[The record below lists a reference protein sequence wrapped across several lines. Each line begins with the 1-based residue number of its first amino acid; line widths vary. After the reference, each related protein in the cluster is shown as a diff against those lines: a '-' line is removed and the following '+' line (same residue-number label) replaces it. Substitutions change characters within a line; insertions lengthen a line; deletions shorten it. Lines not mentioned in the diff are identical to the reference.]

1 MRVGICFQGWLLDEA
16 GCGFSSLHSI
26 FTMPSNENV
35 IKESPM
41 PTTNYLAT
49 FPIQGA
55 GLPARLR
62 SLLSPVGLDP
72 LELVEVT
79 SYLEID
85 QYGPNAECVHML
97 MAVVPES
104 VDSPIPI
111 FDESGDGVVSSS
123 VPVLRDKGSSA
134 DFSPSMSGY
143 DYIVASWG
151 DGSYYTYHLA
161 EKVWMALGLTPR
173 CLGNDQ
179 QRLVYDDLGVPEFA
193 IAEGEVSREYHYE
206 SSRNVTWRMS
216 NAHLRKYLWM
226 RGARGVRTFFYQAQ
240 LPDSPELRGIM
251 NGQTHVDLKSDA
263 GWYEVDI
270 RENDG
275 GLLLQVWASVDGV
288 SGELCPERTANNVAW
303 PGIQGLVTH
312 ARADADMDGHTI
324 HLDDRFLERYE
335 KSGFYNTTPVF
346 FHGQWGCSPS
356 YRGQWSFTNCR
367 RVGRNLIRVSLRE
380 LYKPK
385 PEQEILHALSFA
397 LEPAVVAQFDKN
409 EEHIASK
416 TKRLL
421 DEILKLGD
429 ILSQLGIVVG
439 QHKSAEDLVGFSSF
453 DIEANGWLHY
463 PQLSRLAQV
472 APLSMSEQDFLG
484 RCKSL
489 HEVWQKVPNGFLRRI
504 LEAAGCPKREV
515 ADLASAK
522 LLQALLNVAEQLDA
536 HDEAMSAFISAD
548 APDGWKIRNEKL
560 AALFVAHDLRIADA
574 HDTFAKALPR
584 LQDLGFDTA
593 SLQQGFGRA
602 LDFVMDEMIEAFAAI
617 NGPLRRILSR

>member
-1 MRVGICFQGWLLDEA
+1 MVSG
-16 GCGFSSLHSI
+16 
-26 FTMPSNENV
+26 ENLS
-35 IKESPM
+35 KESPM
-41 PTTNYLAT
+41 PKINHLAT
-49 FPIQGA
+49 FPIQGV

-79 SYLEID
+79 SNLEFD
-85 QYGPNAECVHML
+85 QYGPRGECVHML

-104 VDSPIPI
+104 VDSPTPI

-123 VPVLRDKGSSA
+123 VPVLREKGSSA

-173 CLGNDQ
+173 CLGNEQ

-193 IAEGEVSREYHYE
+193 IAEGEVSCEYHYE

-240 LPDSPELRGIM
+240 LPDGSELREVM
-251 NGQTHVDLKSDA
+251 NGQTHVDIKSDA
-263 GWYEVDI
+263 GWYEIDI

-275 GLLLQVWASVDGV
+275 GLLLQVWASVDAV
-288 SGELCPERTANNVAW
+288 SCELCPERTANNLTW
-303 PGIQGLVTH
+303 PGIHGLVTH
-312 ARADADMDGHTI
+312 ASADADIDGHTI

-335 KSGFYNTTPVF
+335 KSGFYNTIPVF
-346 FHGQWGCSPS
+346 LYGQWGCSPS

-385 PEQEILHALSFA
+385 PEQEILHAHSFA
-397 LEPAVVAQFDKN
+397 LDPVVVAQFDQN

-416 TKRLL
+416 TKRLV
-421 DEILKLGD
+421 DELLKLGD
-429 ILSQLGIVVG
+429 NLSQLGAMVG
-439 QHKSAEDLVGFSSF
+439 QNKSSEDLVGFSAS
-453 DIEANGWLHY
+453 DISVNGWLHY

-472 APLSMSEQDFLG
+472 APLSMSEQDFLA

-489 HEVWQKVPNGFLRRI
+489 HEIWQKVPNGFLKRI
-504 LEAAGCPKREV
+504 LEAAGCPKKEV
-515 ADLASAK
+515 GDLASAK

-536 HDEAMSAFISAD
+536 HDENMSAFISAD
-548 APDGWKIRNEKL
+548 EPDDWKTRNEKL
-560 AALFVAHDLRIADA
+560 AALFVAHDLRVADA
-574 HDTFAKALPR
+574 HDTFTKALPR

-602 LDFVMDEMIEAFAAI
+602 LDFVMDGMIGAFAAI
-617 NGPLRRILSR
+617 NLPLSRILSR